1 MHQNGSARERKQGIL
16 NVCQCLLVA
25 NTFPDSSCLLAALT
39 KIYSL
44 LNVCLIVRWFGL
56 FVGS

>member
-1 MHQNGSARERKQGIL
+1 MHQNGSTRECKQGTL

-25 NTFPDSSCLLAALT
+25 NTFPDSSCLLAAST
-39 KIYSL
+39 KIYSV
-44 LNVCLIVRWFGL
+44 LNVSNRWFGL